1 MVGAAAALAVVL
13 SAGCGGRQKLGDRRS
28 AAEIEPAAL
37 VATPTRGGSVA
48 TARVR
53 FYVDAGYRQ
62 HNPDVRAELG
72 RVLAAASQVLG
83 PTIGVTLELAEVR
96 DWRPIQGSTLQ
107 GDLTQL
113 EDLDPAADV
122 DWVVGLTAP
131 LGHVSS
137 DLDKLGAAQRL
148 GRHLVLRS
156 LNDEAE
162 LALLS
167 DVLGSLPARRRQEL
181 WGRRR
186 RHQQA
191 VLFLHQLGHS
201 LGAMHVTDSTR
212 LMSTSYDSKQAGFA
226 ADNAGLM
233 RAAATARLAP
243 GGRGAPEREWKAVLA
258 YVHQHAWEGWNE
270 DEKSALTADLEGRL
284 KELAEAGAGMALSDK
299 VRPADRETF
308 RTAERLAKAGSPLD
322 AWTELEPLIG
332 FYPDERGVQ
341 LLACRLAVAA
351 KRDSSAVAARCGQAA
366 RLAPAQAEPHLRLAQ
381 ARAGDKD
388 TAAALAEARRADQ
401 LLAAGGGGTALDAE
415 LAALY
420 QQLGAVTW
428 AEGAARRAGKAGT
441 AVLTWARGVRA
452 RYGLTAGGPVP
463 PAKDADY
470 VAAVR
475 QVLTAVYSQ
484 KFGEAEKLAAA
495 MRQAYGKA
503 AGIDAALCDLEIR
516 RHNYPAARAHCQEAL
531 ARDAGEAWAHYLLG
545 LLDKHGRKPA
555 DAIKHLERA
564 VALDPTL
571 QNAYQVAVELC
582 TAQGRTADASRLRS
596 AYQKQFGSALP

>member
-1 MVGAAAALAVVL
+1 MMLP
-13 SAGCGGRQKLGDRRS
+13 GCGGRQKAGERRS
-28 AAEIEPAAL
+28 AKEIEPAAL
-37 VATPTRGGSVA
+37 VATPTAGGPVGA
-48 TARVR
+48 ARVR
-53 FYVDAGYRQ
+53 FYVDAAYRQ
-62 HNPDVRAELG
+62 QNPDAQAELKAL
-72 RVLAAASQVLG
+72 LASASRVLG

-96 DWRPIQGSTLQ
+96 DWRPTQGSTLQ
-107 GDLTQL
+107 GDLAQL
-113 EDLDPAADV
+113 EDLDPADDV

-137 DLDKLGAAQRL
+137 DLDKLGAAERL

-162 LALLS
+162 MALLS
-167 DVLGSLPARRRQEL
+167 DVLGSLPSREREAL
-181 WGRRR
+181 WARRR
-186 RHQQA
+186 RHEQT
-191 VLFLHQLGHS
+191 VLFLHQLGHA
-201 LGAMHVTDSTR
+201 LGAMHVTDSVR
-212 LMSTSYDSKQAGFA
+212 LMGTSYGSSQAGFA
-226 ADNAGLM
+226 PENAGLM
-233 RAAATARLAP
+233 RAAVTARLAP
-243 GGRGAPEREWKAVLA
+243 GGRQAPQREWKAVLE
-258 YVHQHAWEGWNE
+258 YVHQHAWEGWNQ
-270 DEKSALTADLEGRL
+270 DEKSALTSDLEGRL

-299 VRPADRETF
+299 VRPADREKF
-308 RTAERLAKAGSPLD
+308 RAAERLATAGSPLD

-351 KRDSSAVAARCGQAA
+351 KRDASAVAARCGQAA
-366 RLAPAQAEPHLRLAQ
+366 RLAPDQAEPHLRLAQ
-381 ARAGDKD
+381 ARASDKD

-420 QQLGAVTW
+420 QELGAVTW
-428 AEGAARRAGKAGT
+428 AEGAARRAGKAGH

-463 PAKDADY
+463 AAREADY

-475 QVLTAVYSQ
+475 QVLTAVYGQ

-495 MRQAYGKA
+495 MRHTYGKA

-516 RHNYPAARAHCQEAL
+516 RRNYPVARARCQEAL

-545 LLDKHGRKPA
+545 LLDKHDHKTA
-555 DAIKHLERA
+555 DAIQHLERA

-582 TAQGRTADASRLRS
+582 TAAGRTADASRLRA
-596 AYQKQFGSALP
+596 AYQKQFGSPLP